1 MPEQPHIHLNKLSR
15 VRKYGTRSLMKKIFA
30 LLLIQ
35 CALCLS
41 QISLAHAGDGA
52 MIVFKSG
59 VVVNLDNGYKQLV
72 EGMKGL
78 KAKGSENYPVE
89 ILIEGTSFF
98 INLGEVAVL
107 CRDRCSSLT
116 LISPK
121 QGGSSQGGR

>member
-1 MPEQPHIHLNKLSR
+1 
-15 VRKYGTRSLMKKIFA
+15 MKKIMRSIVATLFV
-30 LLLIQ
+30 LMVETP
-35 CALCLS
+35 
-41 QISLAHAGDGA
+41 LAHAGDAA

-72 EGMKGL
+72 DGMKGL
-78 KAKGSENYPVE
+78 KMKGSENYPVE
-89 ILIEGTSFF
+89 IQIEGTAFF

-121 QGGSSQGGR
+121 QGPASQMSR